1 MVAERIGQRYAKAIM
16 DLAIQKGIGKKVLD
30 DMELFRTVCQ
40 ENREFVL
47 MLRSPLIQVDK
58 KKQILHALFK
68 GKMEDLVL
76 DAFTLITRKNRS
88 SVLST
93 IGDEYIR
100 LYRRLNN
107 IIEVQLITATPVS
120 SETRAALLVKVQEL
134 LNLEAGRLN
143 QQNPSVSLVENV
155 DPSLIGGFV
164 LKAGDLLYDESFSES
179 LRRLSQ
185 QFKSNPYIK
194 N

>member
-1 MVAERIGQRYAKAIM
+1 
-16 DLAIQKGIGKKVLD
+16 
-30 DMELFRTVCQ
+30 
-40 ENREFVL
+40 

-68 GKMEDLVL
+68 GKMEDLVME
-76 DAFTLITRKNRS
+76 AFTLITRKNRS

-107 IIEVQLITATPVS
+107 IIEVQLITAAPVS

-143 QQNPSVSLVENV
+143 QQNPSVSLVEKV
-155 DPSLIGGFV
+155 DTSLIGGFV